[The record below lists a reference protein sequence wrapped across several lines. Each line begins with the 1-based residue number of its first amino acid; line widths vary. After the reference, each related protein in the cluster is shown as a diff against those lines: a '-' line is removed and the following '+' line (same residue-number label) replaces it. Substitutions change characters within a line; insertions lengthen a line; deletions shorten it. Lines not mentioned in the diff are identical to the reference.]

1 MQPMEQYIS
10 ESHSESE
17 SDPKEE
23 DRKELVSKRSCISDE
38 LVSKQAQ
45 KKQKV
50 SVTDPKSEEAM
61 KLVNEM
67 YFTMCKQCSQKIT
80 LIILFLHAYEQI

>member
-1 MQPMEQYIS
+1 MEQNGS

-17 SDPKEE
+17 SDQKEE
-23 DRKELVSKRSCISDE
+23 ERKELVSKRSHNKPA
-38 LVSKQAQ
+38 SKPTQ

-67 YFTMCKQCSQKIT
+67 YIHHAQTMFPIDYSNYFIFTGT
-80 LIILFLHAYEQI
+80 

>member
-1 MQPMEQYIS
+1 MQPTEQYIS

-23 DRKELVSKRSCISDE
+23 DKKELVSKRSCISDE
-38 LVSKQAQ
+38 LASKPEQ
-45 KKQKV
+45 KNQKV
-50 SVTDPKSEEAM
+50 SVTDLSSEQVM

-67 YFTMCKQCSQKIT
+67 YVHHVQTM
-80 LIILFLHAYEQI
+80 FLRDYSNSFIFM